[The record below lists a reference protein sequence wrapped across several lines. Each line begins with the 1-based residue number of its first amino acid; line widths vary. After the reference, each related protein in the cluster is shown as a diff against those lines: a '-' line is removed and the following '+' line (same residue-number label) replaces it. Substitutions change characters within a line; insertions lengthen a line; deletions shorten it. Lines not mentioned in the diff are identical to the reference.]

1 MKEFIMVYLYLIIAL
16 YGSILAGYIL
26 YRVSKSLGILETLGL
41 EEAGKKK
48 KRRKRKERND
58 LSWQK

>member
-1 MKEFIMVYLYLIIAL
+1 MDKRFIFGMIYLTVAL
-16 YGSILAGYIL
+16 YGSILGGYIL

-48 KRRKRKERND
+48 KRR
-58 LSWQK
+58 

>member
-1 MKEFIMVYLYLIIAL
+1 MKEFIMIYLYLIIAL

-41 EEAGKKK
+41 E
-48 KRRKRKERND
+48 KRKEKEKKINSYYIY
-58 LSWQK
+58 L